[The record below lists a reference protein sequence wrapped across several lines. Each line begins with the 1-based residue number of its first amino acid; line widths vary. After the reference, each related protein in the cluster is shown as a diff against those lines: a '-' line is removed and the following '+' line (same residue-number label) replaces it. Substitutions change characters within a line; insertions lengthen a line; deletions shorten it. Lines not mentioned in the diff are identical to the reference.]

1 MEKLTLTTPTILF
14 AVISLILLAGAIWFI
29 VYATVDRSL
38 TAKFK
43 GNPNLLVLAQ
53 VKDVKKRLLLTIT
66 LQLTGV
72 LCLLLSMV
80 LVYFIFMYL
89 YMLAEMMFGISFSPL
104 FSAGYPHP

>member
-1 MEKLTLTTPTILF
+1 MEKLTLTTPTVLF
-14 AVISLILLAGAIWFI
+14 IFLSLILLAGAIWFI
-29 VYATVDRSL
+29 AYALVDRSI

-53 VKDVKKRLLLTIT
+53 IKDVKKRFILTIT

-72 LCLLLSMV
+72 FCLLLSLV

-89 YMLAEMMFGISFSPL
+89 YMLAEMMFGISFGPL
-104 FSAGYPHP
+104 FSTGYPHP